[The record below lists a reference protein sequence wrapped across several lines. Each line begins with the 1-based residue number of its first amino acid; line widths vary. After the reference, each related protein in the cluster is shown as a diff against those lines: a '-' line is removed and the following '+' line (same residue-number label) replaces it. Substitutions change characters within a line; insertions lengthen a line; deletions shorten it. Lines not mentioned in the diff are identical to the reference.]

1 MEIRDTQSTYEVL
14 FDPTS
19 KVNSTE
25 DENGFLKLF
34 RSRYEKSLKILAM
47 RPDSKRIKKIEK
59 IKQEYNKKRSVNT
72 SNRRNDEESVHNNSS
87 NAETILL
94 AGLLMSRRQQK
105 NMVEVTIDD
114 MSGALLAVATTDDVT
129 ESDIYVSVG
138 SNGNVRD
145 RESEKRSTKL
155 FD

>member
-1 MEIRDTQSTYEVL
+1 MGWDKNTQSTYEVL

-72 SNRRNDEESVHNNSS
+72 SNRRNDEESIIIIQAMLKQYYLQDYLCHEDSKK
-87 NAETILL
+87 IW
-94 AGLLMSRRQQK
+94 
-105 NMVEVTIDD
+105 
-114 MSGALLAVATTDDVT
+114 
-129 ESDIYVSVG
+129 
-138 SNGNVRD
+138 
-145 RESEKRSTKL
+145 
-155 FD
+155 

>member
-1 MEIRDTQSTYEVL
+1 MIIMIKALIYGDGDKNTQDTYEVL

-59 IKQEYNKKRSVNT
+59 IKQEYNKRRSVNT
-72 SNRRNDEESVHNNSS
+72 SNRRNDEES
-87 NAETILL
+87 I
-94 AGLLMSRRQQK
+94 K
-105 NMVEVTIDD
+105 
-114 MSGALLAVATTDDVT
+114 
-129 ESDIYVSVG
+129 
-138 SNGNVRD
+138 
-145 RESEKRSTKL
+145 
-155 FD
+155 